1 MYDVTSTVGRAGG
14 RSHWS
19 GEKAVSAAREAA
31 LVLAAKVDWD
41 DDAGEDW
48 VSLLVRGVQVL
59 MISAKVPLA
68 VSLEGSCWEPVGIEV
83 VSVPSFE
90 APLLRCEFAVLSE
103 VLGDGR
109 AALALDADR
118 FSANDLWFATI

>member
-1 MYDVTSTVGRAGG
+1 M
-14 RSHWS
+14 
-19 GEKAVSAAREAA
+19 
-31 LVLAAKVDWD
+31 
-41 DDAGEDW
+41 
-48 VSLLVRGVQVL
+48 SLLVRGVLAL
-59 MISAKVPLA
+59 MSSAKVPSA
-68 VSLEGSCWEPVGIEV
+68 VSLGIEV

-118 FSANDLWFATI
+118 FSASDLWFATI